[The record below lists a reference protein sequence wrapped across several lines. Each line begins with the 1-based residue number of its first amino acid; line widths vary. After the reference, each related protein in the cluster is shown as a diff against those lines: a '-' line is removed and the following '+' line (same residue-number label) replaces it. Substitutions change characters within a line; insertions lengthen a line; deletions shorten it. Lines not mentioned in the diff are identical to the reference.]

1 MFYYNI
7 IYSDNTRYCFYTL
20 YYASFKKPCFIS
32 HGYIIHC
39 FVILSSIKKII
50 FSKKEKTLRII
61 IILKVFVTCFRRVFR

>member
-1 MFYYNI
+1 MLFILI
-7 IYSDNTRYCFYTL
+7 IPGIVFILCIML
-20 YYASFKKPCFIS
+20 LLKKPCFIS